1 MNTTEEHEE
10 TPLNYD
16 AQHSCFGCGE
26 LSEVGLRLK
35 FATNSRAE
43 AVCRFQMPAHAQ
55 GPHGYTHGGLIATV
69 LDEAMSK
76 AIHASPEATGLMAMT
91 RHFEVDYLRPV
102 PLGAALVARG
112 RQVRVEGRKHFTE
125 ATLTDGDGTVLARSK
140 GLFIA
145 IPRDETHKH

>member
-1 MNTTEEHEE
+1 MTPPHEEQE
-10 TPLNYD
+10 TPLVYD

-26 LSEVGLRLK
+26 LSEVGLRLR
-35 FATNSRAE
+35 FARNSRGE

-55 GPHGYTHGGLIATV
+55 GPHGFTHGGLIATV

-76 AIHASPEATGLMAMT
+76 AIHASPEADGRMAMT
-91 RHFEVDYLRPV
+91 RRFEIDYLRPV

-112 RQVRVEGRKHFTE
+112 RQVRVEGRKHWTAAE
-125 ATLTDGDGTVLARSK
+125 LEDAAGVVLARAE

-145 IPRDETHKH
+145 IARDSTHKH